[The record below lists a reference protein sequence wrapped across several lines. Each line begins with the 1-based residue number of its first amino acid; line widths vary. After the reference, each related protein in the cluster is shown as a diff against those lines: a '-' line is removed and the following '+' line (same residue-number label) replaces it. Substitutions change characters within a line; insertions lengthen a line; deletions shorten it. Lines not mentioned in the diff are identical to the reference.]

1 MYRNLIMRIY
11 FLVFF
16 VCLVVGIAY
25 VYLIWQFLKRTTKA
39 YIPSPFSLGKEFLRE
54 WKKFGIVYLAGDII
68 RFVMEM
74 FILGTGNAIVI
85 RLVAI
90 MMTFSTSWFFGRWRN
105 LVLSKIKSDVTKH
118 YKFWEFMGD
127 TFASLVFWVPIYI
140 VQLMMLIA
148 FDLTHRS
155 NLWYSVYVGIWAILL
170 FGRFGCFAADL
181 VERWLFGKRN

>member
-1 MYRNLIMRIY
+1 MWIY
-11 FLVFF
+11 FVVFF
-16 VCLVVGIAY
+16 VCLAVGIVY
-25 VYLIWQFLKRTTKA
+25 VYLIRQFLKRTTTSH
-39 YIPSPFSLGKEFLRE
+39 IPSPFSLGKAFLRE
-54 WKKFGIVYLAGDII
+54 WKKFGIVYLVGDIA
-68 RFVMEM
+68 RFVIEM

-105 LVLSKIKSDVTKH
+105 LVLNKIKSDVKSH

-181 VERWLFGKRN
+181 VERWLFGKKD